1 MGLALDKR
9 RFKGK
14 KAERL
19 GKMNLEM
26 DGRWHT
32 EGSHPGTPEFLRK
45 SRQGHLLGTKGQS
58 LGRARGLEQLLREV
72 WAEEPA

>member
-1 MGLALDKR
+1 MALDKR

-14 KAERL
+14 KEERL
-19 GKMNLEM
+19 EKINLKM

-32 EGSHPGTPEFLRK
+32 EGSYPVTPEFLRK

-58 LGRARGLEQLLREV
+58 
-72 WAEEPA
+72 

>member
-14 KAERL
+14 KEERL
-19 GKMNLEM
+19 GKINLEM

-32 EGSHPGTPEFLRK
+32 EGAHSVTPEFLRK

-58 LGRARGLEQLLREV
+58 
-72 WAEEPA
+72 